1 MGQKINPVGLRIGVI
16 KDWQSNWFADK
27 NYTELVHEDLEIR
40 NYIENRLFNADVSAI
55 QIDRAANRVKVTL
68 HTAKPG
74 MVIGKGGS
82 GVEKLR
88 TDIEKMT
95 GKKVHINVME
105 IKTPELDAHLAAK
118 NIAIALERR
127 VAFRR
132 AMKQVVGRAMRQG
145 AHGIKVMCSG
155 RLGGAEMSRIEW
167 YTEGNVPL
175 QTLRADIDYG
185 MVEANTTYGQIG
197 VKCWINKGEVLP
209 EKDESEKQ
217 GEKTSQESNQ
227 EKSEDKSEEKSE

>member
-1 MGQKINPVGLRIGVI
+1 MGQKVNPIGLRVGVI
-16 KDWQSNWFADK
+16 KDWQSNWYADK
-27 NYTELVHEDLEIR
+27 DYTELVHEDIKIR
-40 NYIENRLFNADVSAI
+40 KYIEEKLYTADVSSI
-55 QIDRAANRVKVTL
+55 QIDRAASRIKVTL

-74 MVIGKGGS
+74 MVIGTGGS

-88 TDIEKMT
+88 QDLEKLT

-105 IKTPELDAHLAAK
+105 IKTPELDARLVAK
-118 NIAIALERR
+118 SIALALERR

-132 AMKQVVGRAMRQG
+132 AMKQAVGRAMRQG
-145 AHGIKVMCSG
+145 AEGIKVMSSG

-185 MVEANTTYGQIG
+185 MVEAHTTYGRIG

-209 EKDESEKQ
+209 KVEESK
-217 GEKTSQESNQ
+217 
-227 EKSEDKSEEKSE
+227 EKSE

>member
-1 MGQKINPVGLRIGVI
+1 MGQKINPIGLRIGVI
-16 KDWQSNWFADK
+16 KDWQSNWYADK
-27 NYTELVHEDLEIR
+27 NYTELVHEDIKIR
-40 NYIENRLFNADVSAI
+40 EYIENKLFNADVSAI
-55 QIDRAANRVKVTL
+55 QIDRAANRIKVTL

-88 TDIEKMT
+88 SDIENLT

-105 IKTPELDAHLAAK
+105 VKTPELDAHLAAK
-118 NIAIALERR
+118 SIAIALERR

-132 AMKQVVGRAMRQG
+132 AMKQAVGRAMRQG
-145 AHGIKVMCSG
+145 AKGIKVMCSG
-155 RLGGAEMSRIEW
+155 RLGGAEMSRTEW

-185 MVEANTTYGQIG
+185 MVEANTAYGQIG

-209 EKDESEKQ
+209 EVDENEETK
-217 GEKTSQESNQ
+217 EENKE
-227 EKSEDKSEEKSE
+227 KSEEKSE

>member
-1 MGQKINPVGLRIGVI
+1 MGQKINPVGFRIGVI
-16 KDWQSNWFADK
+16 KDWQSNWYADK
-27 NYTELVHEDLEIR
+27 NYTDLVHEDIKIR
-40 NYIENRLFNADVSAI
+40 KYVENKLSNADVSYI

-88 TDIEKMT
+88 KDIENLT

-105 IKTPELDAHLAAK
+105 IKTPELDAKLVAK
-118 NIAIALERR
+118 NIALALERR

-132 AMKQVVGRAMRQG
+132 AMKQAMNRSLRQKG
-145 AHGIKVMCSG
+145 VEGFRIECSG

-185 MVEANTTYGQIG
+185 MVEASTTYGQIG

-209 EKDESEKQ
+209 EVDEKENSR
-217 GEKTSQESNQ
+217 
-227 EKSEDKSEEKSE
+227 EEKSE

>member
-1 MGQKINPVGLRIGVI
+1 MGQKINPIGLRIGVI
-16 KDWQSNWFADK
+16 KNWQSNWYADK
-27 NYTELVHEDLEIR
+27 NYTQLVHEDLKIR
-40 NYIENRLFNADVSAI
+40 EHIENKLFNADVSSI
-55 QIDRAANRVKVTL
+55 QIDRAANRIRVTL

-82 GVEKLR
+82 GVERLR
-88 TDIEKMT
+88 KDLEALT

-105 IKTPELDAHLAAK
+105 IKQPELDARLVAK
-118 NIAIALERR
+118 NIALALERR

-132 AMKQVVGRAMRQG
+132 AMKQAVGRAMRQE
-145 AHGIKVMCSG
+145 AEGIKVKCSG

-185 MVEANTTYGQIG
+185 MVEAHTTYGQIG

-209 EKDESEKQ
+209 EINE
-217 GEKTSQESNQ
+217 EKTQTQEESN
-227 EKSEDKSEEKSE
+227 EVKSE